1 MATNHLISQSKN
13 EYYGS
18 GQTGNYQFTS
28 LDRLISQFMSVYV
41 GEDKLINRISR
52 SDVQFHAQRA
62 MQELSFD
69 TFKSVKGFEFT
80 VPNSLTVR
88 MPIDYVNY
96 TKLAWVDSVG
106 IEHTIY
112 PTSKTS
118 NPTYKEPLI
127 DYADSQFVGNADSW
141 TLGTGFSW
149 TDQNLTFGSIIG
161 GSATQLAVTSTVA
174 FGTQIKIPVPKVK
187 TGRTYQLTFE
197 TNAINTVQGGS
208 FVMANQG
215 HLKAVLYGE
224 QGFKSTHG
232 RNNSIDFLAF
242 SSTGSSHTALFH
254 MYPQHVSYETTTDT
268 DEKTLLLEV
277 VSYGINNNPAEEFL
291 GIIDSIVIT
300 EVENDGSNEYQGT
313 DDSQTWQNYKSGT
326 PTEVNDDYED
336 DIYWPL
342 RGGRHGLDP
351 QHAQAN
357 GSFYIDQT
365 TGMLH
370 FSSNLSGK
378 LAVLRYISDSL
389 GTVHELQVHK
399 FAEEAMYKWIIYGIL
414 SVKWGVPE
422 YIISRFKKEKRAET
436 RKAKLRLSNIKLEE
450 ITQILRGKSKWIK
463 H

>member
-1 MATNHLISQSKN
+1 MENHLISQTKS
-13 EYYGS
+13 EYYS
-18 GQTGNYQFTS
+18 HGQTGNYQFTS
-28 LDRLISQFMSVYV
+28 LETLINHFMAVYV
-41 GEDKLINRISR
+41 GEDKLINRVSR

-80 VPNSLTVR
+80 VPNNLTVR

-96 TKLAWVDSVG
+96 TKLSWVDSVG

-127 DYADSQFVGNADSW
+127 DYADSQFIGSADSW

-149 TDQNLTFGSIIG
+149 TDQNNTYGSIIG
-161 GSATQLAVTSTVA
+161 GSASYTAVTSTVA

-187 TGRTYQLTFE
+187 TGREYRLTFKINSI
-197 TNAINTVQGGS
+197 NAADSNQWTQQ
-208 FVMANQG
+208 NQG

-224 QGFKSTHG
+224 QGFKSTFG
-232 RNNSIDFLAF
+232 KAVNIDFQPIASGL
-242 SSTGSSHTALFH
+242 GEYTALFY
-254 MYPQHVSYETTTDT
+254 MYPQHNSYETTTDT
-268 DEKTLLLEV
+268 DEKTLMLEV
-277 VSYGINNNPAEEFL
+277 VDEDGDEFL
-291 GIIDSIVIT
+291 GIIDSIVLT

-313 DDSQTWQNYKSGT
+313 DDSQTWQNYKSST

-336 DIYWPL
+336 DVYWPL
-342 RGGRHGLDP
+342 RGGRHGLEP
-351 QHAQAN
+351 EHAQAN

-378 LAVLRYISDSL
+378 LVVLRYISDTL
-389 GTVHELQVHK
+389 GTTHELQVHK